1 MCHENITDE
10 ATNITFEMTKI
21 ISELDVTKVF
31 YLNRKWIIPNSILL
45 LLVIS
50 EKSIRRQ
57 KLNVEINNK
66 GHKQSYNTLM
76 VSICLIF
83 LHDMHH
89 GWL

>member
-1 MCHENITDE
+1 MG
-10 ATNITFEMTKI
+10 KV
-21 ISELDVTKVF
+21 ISEHNDTKYF
-31 YLNRKWIIPNSILL
+31 HLNEQRIGPNNVPL

-57 KLNVEINNK
+57 KLNFEINNK

-76 VSICLIF
+76 VSISLSF

-89 GWL
+89 GWYKQFDVYC